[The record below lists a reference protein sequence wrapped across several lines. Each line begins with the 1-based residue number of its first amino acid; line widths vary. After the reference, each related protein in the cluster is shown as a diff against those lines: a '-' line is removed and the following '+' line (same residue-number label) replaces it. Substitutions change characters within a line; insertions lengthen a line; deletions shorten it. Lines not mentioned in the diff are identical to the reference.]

1 MTQDQLKPCSSPLHL
16 SALYP
21 LLSLTHTPG
30 SGGGGGLS
38 YKSDVDA
45 HRKVR
50 IKPLMRPMWVW
61 LELKL
66 ASKGDFC
73 VVSVRALFVNFFMY
87 SPKRYLNGQIWRLSI
102 PDKIYNSHPKARRRA
117 SPSLLYGTLP
127 LRAHTFY

>member
-1 MTQDQLKPCSSPLHL
+1 MFVSPSFICSISPPFSNAH
-16 SALYP
+16 ARKR
-21 LLSLTHTPG
+21 
-30 SGGGGGLS
+30 GGGGLS